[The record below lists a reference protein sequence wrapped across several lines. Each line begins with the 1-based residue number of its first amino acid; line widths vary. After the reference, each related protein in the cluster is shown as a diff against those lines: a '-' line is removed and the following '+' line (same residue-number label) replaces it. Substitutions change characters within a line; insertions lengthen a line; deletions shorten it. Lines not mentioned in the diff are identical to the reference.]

1 MKHSEEQLY
10 KAVDEILFYIWDPL
24 DCKEIP
30 AARDE
35 YRSYVP
41 KVFKLLIS
49 DVNEKEIA
57 KYLSNLEANSM
68 GRSIASQNPIDIAR
82 MLIEAKDWGFE

>member
-68 GRSIASQNPIDIAR
+68 G
-82 MLIEAKDWGFE
+82 